1 MDVKIA
7 GALIAA
13 GASLIIAIITA
24 IESRINIRRVHVL
37 QAQLEQQKRILAGEL
52 ESQKLYLANELE
64 ERRAVRDARRDYEY
78 DARRRLYEQCE
89 PLLFQAMEFAEVAS
103 SRIISLAQSA
113 RRQDIK
119 ADGSGWL
126 ARPGYYFQSTVFMLL
141 APLTTTKI
149 LQMRLTTVDLSLEPR
164 LQLQYK
170 LLKSIYQ
177 SFASDFQLAARDPA
191 LPYDPDRADPDK
203 SDHERLLRE
212 TPEVYRRQ
220 GLYFGTLEVL
230 AESMLDQGRTRC
242 KSFGEF
248 MADWNSSKTKINDL
262 IPDIMALFEGF
273 HPGRHPVLWRVLV
286 SQFLQYRLFLNI
298 QRQGAQEKNQVQ
310 GLIQIPQDAVLSRF
324 DWRSAQN
331 EANESAVREPFEI
344 AHAYLLGTVDD
355 MQDNL
360 VER

>member
-1 MDVKIA
+1 MDIRIA

-13 GASLIIAIITA
+13 GASLIIAIIAA
-24 IESRINIRRVHVL
+24 IESGINIRHVHEL
-37 QAQLEQQKRILAGEL
+37 QVKLEQQKQILAGEL
-52 ESQKLYLANELE
+52 ESQKLYLVNELE
-64 ERRAVRDARRDYEY
+64 ERRAVGDARRDYEY

-89 PLLFQAMEFAEVAS
+89 PLLFQAIEFAEVAC

-119 ADGSGWL
+119 ANGTGWL
-126 ARPGYYFQSTVFMLL
+126 ARPGYYFQSTVYMLL
-141 APLTTTKI
+141 APLATTKI

-177 SFASDFQLAARDPA
+177 SFAGDFQIAARDPV
-191 LPYDPDRADPDK
+191 LQYDPDRADPDK
-203 SDHERLLRE
+203 SDRERLLKE
-212 TPEVYRRQ
+212 APEVYRRQ

-230 AESMLDQGRTRC
+230 AESMLDHGRTRC

-248 MADWNSSKTKINDL
+248 IADWNNSQTKVNDL
-262 IPDIMALFEGF
+262 IPDITALFEGF

-298 QRQGAQEKNQVQ
+298 QRKGVRERYDAL
-310 GLIQIPQDAVLSRF
+310 GLIRMPQDSVLSRF
-324 DWRSAQN
+324 DWRSTQN
-331 EANESAVREPFEI
+331 EANESAVREPFDV
-344 AHAYLLGTVDD
+344 AHAYLLETVDD
-355 MQDNL
+355 IQEKL
-360 VER
+360 AER